1 MSFSPFSS
9 GPRRI
14 AGVVLLLLLVAG
26 LIAAKQ
32 MNKAAPEAEKPK
44 APAVLELA
52 ASDLI
57 TVQSGELRQVIA
69 LSGNLV
75 PMRQTAIGSQFDGTM
90 GEVLVRAGESVKA
103 GQVLA
108 RFDDRDLLNQLATRS
123 ASLEKSRAELAL
135 AAKNLERSANL
146 LKQNF
151 ISSNSYDATES
162 SYAVAAAQ
170 VKSEAAQLEMAKKM
184 VGDAV
189 IRAPFAGVIAERMV
203 EPGARMGGNQKL
215 FSLVDLS
222 TLEFDANVA
231 AAKLPAIKAGQEVQ
245 LAVEG
250 FGERRFIGHVERI
263 APVAQAGSRMI
274 PIFVRVENEAGLL
287 KGGMFVEGEV
297 TVASVANAR
306 MVPLSALRGT
316 DSDSPYLLTVEN
328 GKIVERKVKV
338 GLINE
343 LGKMAAISDG
353 VDAGQTVVIAKL
365 ATLKSGQ
372 QVKLPGQTALPAAST
387 GKSDQSETA
396 KAS

>member
-1 MSFSPFSS
+1 MSHSVFSS

-14 AGVVLLLLLVAG
+14 AAIVLLVAIVVG
-26 LIAAKQ
+26 LIVATQKS
-32 MNKAAPEAEKPK
+32 KAAPEANQPK
-44 APAVLELA
+44 APTVLELA

-57 TVQSGELRQVIA
+57 TVQSGELKQLIA

-75 PMRQTAIGSQFDGTM
+75 PMRQTVIGSQFDGSIS
-90 GEVLVRAGESVKA
+90 EVLVRAGETVKA
-103 GQVLA
+103 GQILA
-108 RFDDRDLLNQLATRS
+108 RFDDRDLLNQLATRN

-151 ISSNSYDATES
+151 ISSNSYDTAES

-170 VKSEAAQLEMAKKM
+170 VKSEAAQLAMAKKS

-189 IRAPFAGVIAERMV
+189 IKAPFAGVIAERMV

-231 AAKLPAIKAGQEVQ
+231 AAKLPAIKPGQEVR

-250 FGERRFIGHVERI
+250 FGEQRFIGHVERI

-274 PIFVRVENEAGLL
+274 PIFVRVDNHQGLL
-287 KGGMFVEGEV
+287 KGGMFVQGEV
-297 TVASVANAR
+297 TVASIPNAR
-306 MVPLSALRGT
+306 MVPVSALRGAEGEQ
-316 DSDSPYLLTVEN
+316 PFLLTVEN
-328 GKIVERKVKV
+328 GKVVERKVKV
-338 GLINE
+338 GLIND
-343 LGKMAAISDG
+343 LSKMAAISEG
-353 VDAGQTVVIAKL
+353 VNAGQTVVIAKL
-365 ATLKSGQ
+365 ATLKAGQ
-372 QVKLPGQTALPAAST
+372 QVKLPGQVQKATPAQP
-387 GKSDQSETA
+387 G
-396 KAS
+396 